1 MQLLEGHAV
10 YLQVYADVLHFTFFL
25 VPCGLIGGGLL
36 NVFYRSVRVPG
47 RQLQCSHGHLGQPQG
62 ALWCALRWIAG
73 TIELHPLLLILSASL
88 PIEVVGMV
96 LCDPVVTVALYV
108 LQCRTLPYRA

>member
-10 YLQVYADVLHFTFFL
+10 YLQVYANVLHFTFFL

-47 RQLQCSHGHLGQPQG
+47 RQLQCSHGQPQG
-62 ALWCALRWIAG
+62 ALLCALRWIAG
-73 TIELHPLLLILSASL
+73 TIELHPLLLILSPSL
-88 PIEVVGMV
+88 PTEVVGMV
-96 LCDPVVTVALYV
+96 LCDPVVTVSLHV
-108 LQCRTLPYRA
+108 LQCRTLPYHA